1 MMAMTVVSF
10 NKGMGYITENR
21 ENKIS
26 TFHAIYTRTAKT
38 ESESRLLGFILP
50 SFEIF
55 LKFQIFLE

>member
-1 MMAMTVVSF
+1 
-10 NKGMGYITENR
+10 MGYITENR

-38 ESESRLLGFILP
+38 ETESRLLGFILP

-55 LKFQIFLE
+55 LKFQIFLEWKP